1 MAQTRS
7 GVASISIS
15 VLTSCIANIIVAIAT
30 LTYSNPACNHG
41 YMRFRRSVLLAALA
55 CLLLNAF
62 DCFGAGLISAQAR
75 KCCASGHCS
84 PKNLDS
90 CCKNAPSGANQS
102 LILHPRISDQRPVPN
117 IIALNPVPVNV
128 SLALRFDGMR
138 AAFND
143 HPPGRFAPSQGLPL
157 RI

>member
-1 MAQTRS
+1 V
-7 GVASISIS
+7 GS
-15 VLTSCIANIIVAIAT
+15 VSHAALCDQRVVDTFQPG
-30 LTYSNPACNHG
+30 LQLWG
-41 YMRFRRSVLLAALA
+41 MRFRRSVLLVALA

-90 CCKNAPSGANQS
+90 CCKNAPSGANQA
-102 LILHPRISDQRPVPN
+102 LLLHPKVSVQKPIAN
-117 IIALNPVPVNV
+117 ITALNPVPVTV
-128 SLALRFDGMR
+128 SLALRFDGIR
-138 AAFND
+138 APSDD
-143 HPPGRFAPSQGLPL
+143 HPPGRLASNQGLPL